1 MIWDAHSGSRIR
13 IFFPLPDPGVK
24 KSPGSRIPD
33 PENWCLVYLGKVSM
47 FWRTVR
53 LEPNS
58 GLLEVPR
65 SLVCRVT
72 EQANALERKKRG
84 KWSRM

>member
-1 MIWDAHSGSRIR
+1 
-13 IFFPLPDPGVK
+13 
-24 KSPGSRIPD
+24 
-33 PENWCLVYLGKVSM
+33 M

-53 LEPNS
+53 LDPNS

-72 EQANALERKKRG
+72 ERAKNALERKKTRQMERNVKKVRDING
-84 KWSRM
+84 NMDLCSAAAVNVLIS

>member
-1 MIWDAHSGSRIR
+1 
-13 IFFPLPDPGVK
+13 
-24 KSPGSRIPD
+24 
-33 PENWCLVYLGKVSM
+33 M

-72 EQANALERKKRG
+72 ERANALEWKKTRQMERNVKKVRDING
-84 KWSRM
+84 NMDFCSAAAVQVIIL